1 VANYQIMKR
10 RLPRTV
16 LALGMV
22 SLLTDLSSEMIYP
35 LLPLFL
41 SSVLAAGALSLGI
54 IEGVAESTAALLKL
68 ISGIWS
74 DRVSRRK
81 PIVVAGYTLSGLVRP
96 LIGLATVWPVVMAL
110 RLTDRIGKGL
120 RGAPRDALIA
130 DVTTPDQRGT
140 AYGLH
145 RSMDHAGAV
154 IGPLVAATLLFVLEL
169 TLKQVFLLTAIP
181 AAVVVVVLV
190 SGVREGPRSDVPA
203 AALTTLTGWSRVD
216 RRFKHLLFAIGIFT
230 LGNSTDAFILLY
242 LSDLGVSAVAI
253 ATLWSLHHV
262 VKMIATA
269 VGGRMADRFSRRALL
284 ACGWLWYAAVYA
296 GFALLRSPP
305 AVITLFLIYGVYFG
319 LTEPVEKTLV
329 AELAPKSLRGSAFG
343 FLHATVGITA
353 LPASLLFGLLWYS
366 FGAAAAF
373 VTGAVLATVAALMLR
388 PFIGKRSY
396 EFDEAGAGGPLHAS
410 YDGGVRPRG

>member
-1 VANYQIMKR
+1 
-10 RLPRTV
+10 
-16 LALGMV
+16 MV

-41 SSVLAAGALSLGI
+41 SSVLAAGALSLGV

-74 DRVSRRK
+74 DRVNRRK
-81 PIVVAGYTLSGLVRP
+81 PIVVAGYSLSGLVRP
-96 LIGLATVWPVVMAL
+96 LIGLATVWPVVLVL
-110 RLTDRIGKGL
+110 RFTDRIGKGL

-130 DVTTPDQRGT
+130 DVTEPDQRGT

-145 RSMDHAGAV
+145 RAMDHAGAV

-169 TLKQVFLLTAIP
+169 TLKQIFLLTAIP

-190 SGVREGPRSDVPA
+190 TGVREEPRAEARA
-203 AALTTLTGWSRVD
+203 APQITLTGWSQLD
-216 RRFKHLLFAIGIFT
+216 RRFKRLLITIGIFT

-242 LSDLGVSAVAI
+242 LSNLGVSAVAI
-253 ATLWSLHHV
+253 ATLWSMHHV

-269 VGGRMADRFSRRALL
+269 VGGRLADRFSRQALL
-284 ACGWLWYAAVYA
+284 AGGWLWYAAVYA
-296 GFALLRSPP
+296 GFALLRSPA
-305 AVITLFLIYGVYFG
+305 AVVTLFLAYGVYFG

-343 FLHATVGITA
+343 FLHATIGMAA

-373 VTGAVLATVAALMLR
+373 VTGAVLATVAALMLCR
-388 PFIGKRSY
+388 FIGMRTS
-396 EFDEAGAGGPLHAS
+396 
-410 YDGGVRPRG
+410 